1 MQQIPVTTDAYQT
14 FKTILDNQLVTIDLQ
29 WQDGSSSWFISVY
42 NSSKVFISHKR
53 LNTNTFILAQFPL
66 RGVKGGII
74 AISNTTPN
82 AKLSR
87 DSFQNNFKLIYASE
101 KDLDELRTL

>member
-14 FKTILDNQLVTIDLQ
+14 FKTTLDNQLITIDLQ

-53 LNTNTFILAQFPL
+53 LNTNTFILAQFQL
-66 RGVKGGII
+66 RGFKGGII
-74 AISNTTPN
+74 AISDTAPTSTLGRN
-82 AKLSR
+82 
-87 DSFQNNFKLIYASE
+87 SFQNNFKLVYASD